1 MSPSAST
8 NPASGKRAR
17 ERKKIP
23 RHLTLLSRRC
33 HTSYDSNWSLN
44 AVIVKKDVMLKETPK
59 GPGGASFGSIG
70 AFGLKTYDAQDG
82 MEVRMGD
89 ENWYRFKVPICISTD
104 GAFFH
109 AEIDG

>member
-1 MSPSAST
+1 
-8 NPASGKRAR
+8 
-17 ERKKIP
+17 
-23 RHLTLLSRRC
+23 
-33 HTSYDSNWSLN
+33 
-44 AVIVKKDVMLKETPK
+44 VKKDVMLKETPK